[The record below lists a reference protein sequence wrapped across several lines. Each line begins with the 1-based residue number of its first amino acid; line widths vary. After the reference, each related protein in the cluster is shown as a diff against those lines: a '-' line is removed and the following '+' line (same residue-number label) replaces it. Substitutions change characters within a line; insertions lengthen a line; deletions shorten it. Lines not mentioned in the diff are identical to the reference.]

1 MVISMDENRVA
12 VISIIVEEEEAA
24 PALNAVIHEYSSHV
38 VSRMGTTLR
47 KTRGINVICLVVD
60 APNDIIS
67 AFSGKIGRVKGV
79 SVKTA
84 YSNVKSK
91 DGENAG

>member
-1 MVISMDENRVA
+1 MTEQETRIA
-12 VISIIVEEEEAA
+12 VISIIVEEEDSA
-24 PALNAVIHEYSSHV
+24 PALNAVIHEYSSYV

-47 KTRGINVICLVVD
+47 KTKGVNVICLVVD
-60 APNDIIS
+60 APNDVIS

-84 YSNVKSK
+84 YSAVKSA
-91 DGENAG
+91 GEQDAD

>member
-1 MVISMDENRVA
+1 MDEQETRIA
-12 VISIIVEEEEAA
+12 VISIIVEDEEAA
-24 PALNAVIHEYSSHV
+24 PELNAIIHEYSSYV

-47 KTRGINVICLVVD
+47 KTRGVNVICLVVD

-67 AFSGKIGRVKGV
+67 AFSGKIGRVNGV

-84 YSNVKSK
+84 YSAPRKE
-91 DGENAG
+91 G

>member
-1 MVISMDENRVA
+1 MDEQETRIA
-12 VISIIVEEEEAA
+12 VISIIVEDEEAA
-24 PALNAVIHEYSSHV
+24 PDLNAVIHEYSKYV

-47 KTRGINVICLVVD
+47 KTKGVNVICLVVD

-67 AFSGKIGRVKGV
+67 AFSGKIGRVNGV

-84 YSNVKSK
+84 YSAQRK
-91 DGENAG
+91 E

>member
-1 MVISMDENRVA
+1 MDENRVA

-24 PALNAVIHEYSSHV
+24 PALNAVIHEYAGCV

-47 KTRGINVICLVVD
+47 KTRGISVICLVVD
-60 APNDIIS
+60 APADIIS

-79 SVKTA
+79 SVKTT
-84 YSNVKSK
+84 YSAVKGQK
-91 DGENAG
+91 GEANAD